1 MQVFENPIFWIILF
15 IFQVYL
21 LSILSGK
28 IFNLLYVFL
37 FKIFKKES
45 RVVFV
50 ISMLFLP
57 GTFIHELSH
66 AVTATLLGSRVTK
79 FSIWPKVENGVI
91 KMGYAQFIVLDV
103 FRNTLIGISPLLFGI
118 IILYFLIINIF
129 SVNVYLQVFFFYLI
143 FQVAN
148 SMFLSDSDIKELKS
162 LILII
167 IFLITGI
174 YLLDLFF
181 LNLNLFENLN
191 LNLLNFFDLTFLKF
205 LNLFFIS
212 TLVINF
218 IFLIIFRLLNKF
230 HRY

>member
-21 LSILSGK
+21 LSILSSK
-28 IFNLLYVFL
+28 IFNLLYVYL

-57 GTFIHELSH
+57 GTFIHELCH
-66 AVTATLLGSRVTK
+66 AITATLLGSRVTK

-118 IILYFLIINIF
+118 MILYFLIINIF

-191 LNLLNFFDLTFLKF
+191 LNLLNMLDLTFLKF
-205 LNLFFIS
+205 LNLFFFS